1 MRTTGATAEG
11 RAKFPLVTSSVLG
24 TRVIGYPSRVLISA
38 RHRARHL
45 GVSDALRRNGMNV
58 LVTGA
63 AGFIGSHVVERLLDD
78 GHSVIGVDNFLTGS
92 PSNVAWAE
100 GHDRFALVECDVT
113 GDWAQISAAFENAR
127 RGPDLILHLASPAS
141 PVDYAT
147 YPLETLAAN
156 SRGTER
162 VLQAALH
169 YGCRVVYASTSETY
183 GDPHEHPQRETYWG
197 HVNPVGER
205 SCYDESKRFGEALVM
220 AFVRVHGV
228 DARIVRIFN
237 TYGPRMR
244 RNDGRVVPNFVAQAL
259 GGEPLTI
266 YGDGSQTRSFCYVS
280 DLVEGLL
287 CCAAAPRAR
296 GRVVNLGNPQE
307 HSVRDFARIVA
318 ELVGVPLVI
327 VAAPLPAD
335 DPGRRCPDIGLA
347 RELFGWAPKVG
358 LEEGLR
364 RTIAWFAA
372 GVAAA

>member
-1 MRTTGATAEG
+1 
-11 RAKFPLVTSSVLG
+11 
-24 TRVIGYPSRVLISA
+24 
-38 RHRARHL
+38 
-45 GVSDALRRNGMNV
+45 MNV

-63 AGFIGSHVVERLLDD
+63 AGFIGSHLVERLLDD
-78 GHSVIGVDNFLTGS
+78 GHVVVGVDNFLTGS

-100 GHDRFALVECDVT
+100 GHERFTLVECDVT
-113 GDWAQISAAFENAR
+113 GDWATIFAAFDVAP

-162 VLQAALH
+162 ALQAALR
-169 YGCRVVYASTSETY
+169 YRCRVLYASTSETY

-197 HVNPVGER
+197 HVNPIGER

-220 AFVRVHGV
+220 AYVRVHAV

-259 GGEPLTI
+259 SGEALTI
-266 YGDGSQTRSFCYVS
+266 YGDGLQTRSFCYVS

-307 HSVRDFARIVA
+307 HSVRDFARIVSG
-318 ELVGVPLVI
+318 LVGVPLRME
-327 VAAPLPAD
+327 AAPLPAD
-335 DPGRRCPDIGLA
+335 DPGRRCPDISLA
-347 RELFGWAPKVG
+347 RELLGWSPKVE

-364 RTIAWFAA
+364 RTIAWFAS